1 MFRKTKIVCTLGPS
15 TDKEGVLKRL
25 IEEGMNVARFN
36 FSHGDHEE
44 QLGRLQMLQKLR
56 KELKRP
62 VAALLDTKG
71 PEIRLRDFTDGKVE
85 LKDGQTFT
93 LTTDEIMGDA
103 KRVSITY
110 KNLPED
116 VKPGDRILIDD
127 GLIGMEVKEIKV
139 TSGAKADKDG
149 NKPKDIICQVLNGGV
164 ISNRKGVNVPNVEL
178 SMPYISEK
186 DYGDIVFA
194 VEHDY
199 DFIAASFVR
208 TADDVLAIRKI
219 LAEKGGEDINIIAK
233 IENMQGV
240 QNIDDIIRV
249 SDGIMVARGDMGV
262 EIPLEDVPV
271 IQKMIIKKVYD
282 AGKKVITA
290 TQMLDSMMKHPR
302 PTRAEATDVANAIY
316 DGTSAIM
323 LSGETAAGMYPI
335 EALKTMVRIAVRTE
349 QDINYLQRFKMRK
362 TMSNPDVTNAISHA
376 TCTMAGDLNAAAIIT
391 VTKSGRTARMV
402 SKYRPNCPIIGGCLT
417 EKIYRQLALS
427 WGVIPL
433 MIEEKT
439 QAEELFDYAVDAAE
453 AAGII
458 SKGDVVVLTAG
469 VPLGVSGTTNLI
481 KVQVAGHIL
490 VEGQGIGT
498 QKISANLCVCHSDED
513 LKNFKVGD
521 IIVAKDT
528 SNAMM
533 TQMRE
538 ASGLIVEASGENCH
552 AAIAGLSL
560 DRMTAA
566 IIGFSLNYAAY
577 FAEIY
582 RSGIQAIPKGQYEAA
597 KVLGFNR
604 SQTFFKIILPQVVKI
619 ITPSLGSE
627 CMTLVKDTSL
637 AHVIGVMEI
646 YVVATNQMARSRGMI
661 YLVVAGIFYL
671 IMNAIVSKVFSV
683 IEKRM
688 NYYR

>member
-427 WGVIPL
+427 WGVIP
-433 MIEEKT
+433 
-439 QAEELFDYAVDAAE
+439 EELFDYAVDAAE

-560 DRMTAA
+560 DIPVLIGAKHALDVLKSSAYVELDCENGLVTA
-566 IIGFSLNYAAY
+566 N
-577 FAEIY
+577 
-582 RSGIQAIPKGQYEAA
+582 
-597 KVLGFNR
+597 
-604 SQTFFKIILPQVVKI
+604 
-619 ITPSLGSE
+619 
-627 CMTLVKDTSL
+627 
-637 AHVIGVMEI
+637 
-646 YVVATNQMARSRGMI
+646 
-661 YLVVAGIFYL
+661 
-671 IMNAIVSKVFSV
+671 
-683 IEKRM
+683 
-688 NYYR
+688 